1 MKEKELRVNDRI
13 RIPQV
18 RVIDADGGQ
27 LGVLNTREAQRI
39 AAEKWRDL
47 VEISPNA
54 RPPVCRIMDYGK
66 YKYELAKKA
75 RLARKKQHTVDMKEI
90 QLRPNTDDHD
100 YNFKLRH
107 ARDFLADGD
116 RVKVA
121 INFRGREVVHQEFG
135 FDMAKR
141 VEQDLG
147 DIAYAEQK
155 AKLEGKTIT
164 LIFLPRP
171 VSSGGRPKEARASEP
186 APPAKPV

>member
-1 MKEKELRVNDRI
+1 M
-13 RIPQV
+13 

-27 LGVLNTREAQRI
+27 LGVLNTRDAQRM
-39 AAEKWRDL
+39 AAEKGLDL

-75 RLARKKQHTVDMKEI
+75 RSARKKQHTVDMKEI

-100 YNFKLRH
+100 YGFKLRH
-107 ARDFLADGD
+107 AREFLADGN

-141 VEQDLG
+141 VEKDLG
-147 DIAYAEQK
+147 DVAYPEQR

-164 LIFLPRP
+164 LVFLPKPATGSAR
-171 VSSGGRPKEARASEP
+171 SKEVRAAET
-186 APPAKPV
+186 APPPKSV

>member
-1 MKEKELRVNDRI
+1 M
-13 RIPQV
+13 

-39 AAEKWRDL
+39 AAEKGLDL

-66 YKYELAKKA
+66 YKYEQAKKA
-75 RLARKKQHTVDMKEI
+75 RSARKKQHTVEMKEI

-107 ARDFLADGD
+107 ARDFLGEGD

-141 VEQDLG
+141 VEQDLA
-147 DIAYAEQK
+147 DIAYPEQK

-164 LIFLPRP
+164 LIFLPKP
-171 VSSGGRPKEARASEP
+171 VSAGARPREAREAEP
-186 APPAKPV
+186 SSPAKPM

>member
-1 MKEKELRVNDRI
+1 M
-13 RIPQV
+13 

-39 AAEKWRDL
+39 AAEKGLDL
-47 VEISPNA
+47 VEISPSA

-75 RLARKKQHTVDMKEI
+75 RSARKKQHTVDMKEI
-90 QLRPNTDDHD
+90 QLRPRTDDHD

-107 ARDFLADGD
+107 ARDFLGEGD

-141 VEQDLG
+141 VEKDLA
-147 DIAYAEQK
+147 DIAYPEQR

-164 LIFLPRP
+164 LIFLPKP
-171 VSSGGRPKEARASEP
+171 ASAGGRPKEGRAAEP
-186 APPAKPV
+186 APPTKPM